1 LAARERDVATRKV
14 AEVRSTLDGELRA
27 VLARVRPS
35 PAELVSLWPA
45 RKRKHVAVFIR
56 ESSGEPEIMA
66 RLWAKDFD
74 SAGNDGR
81 AAVPSRGTVPVFF
94 ELRDGRTVI
103 VPLRI
108 LEEAA

>member
-1 LAARERDVATRKV
+1 MRNV

-35 PAELVSLWPA
+35 PAELVSLWPP

-56 ESSGEPEIMA
+56 ESSGEPQIIA
-66 RLWAKDFD
+66 RLWTMDFD
-74 SAGNDGR
+74 SAADGEHATGPAGGR
-81 AAVPSRGTVPVFF
+81 VPVFF
-94 ELRDGRTVI
+94 ELRDGRTVV

-108 LEEAA
+108 LEAAA